1 MDTAR
6 ARIARLPRRRLLVCA
21 ASLPL
26 MGVCLRAR
34 AEAPPT
40 GWVQPAV
47 PAPPLR
53 VIQAPGKAVAL
64 GELLAGHVTA
74 VQLMFTGCSTSCP
87 VQGALFAALAAR
99 PGRQPVQLLSISIDV
114 LGDTPDTVAA
124 WQRRLG
130 PHATWR
136 GAVAH
141 PNDVDRLATY
151 LKGAASRSGTHT
163 AQVFVF
169 DRQGRLSY
177 RTGDNPGLR
186 ELEALID
193 GVGRSSPASPA

>member
-1 MDTAR
+1 MQHQ
-6 ARIARLPRRRLLVCA
+6 LPGAGSALRRL
-21 ASLPL
+21 
-26 MGVCLRAR
+26 GRATQ
-34 AEAPPT
+34 P
-40 GWVQPAV
+40 QPA
-47 PAPPLR
+47 
-53 VIQAPGKAVAL
+53 
-64 GELLAGHVTA
+64 
-74 VQLMFTGCSTSCP
+74 
-87 VQGALFAALAAR
+87 
-99 PGRQPVQLLSISIDV
+99 QLLSISIDV

-130 PHATWR
+130 PHAAWR

-141 PNDVDRLATY
+141 PNDVDRLAAY

-169 DRQGRLSY
+169 DRQGRLSH
-177 RTGDNPGLR
+177 RTGDNPGMG